1 MRAQVRRRGF
11 VVSAMVLVLFALA
24 AAMRAPAGSK
34 VATTVDVSELTLAP
48 MPEGG
53 GVPALTA
60 VSDDP
65 DALGALAD
73 DYEEVEL
80 LLSGVASTYSGPATG
95 PATEVSSENPYVTRV
110 VTRFPKSASDFSGR
124 VFLEPFNTTA
134 GPDRDPVWR
143 LVAPLLQRNGDAWV
157 GVSVRSTSVSQLQGF
172 DAVRYAGLSI
182 PVNDYVWDMLRQLG
196 AVLKTGGDQSPLGK
210 LRAEHLYVGGYSQS
224 AVDSATFAMTFH
236 DTARLA
242 DDSPIFDGYLIAA
255 HAATLTPLQTGA
267 GLITEFEE
275 VPMQPVDVPVVD
287 FETQHD
293 VMGWTREF
301 LPDFFYTSRSG
312 ASVRRKDANTKTDKY
327 RLFEIAGASHSSTS
341 TGDCG
346 GAPSTFPNSPFVR
359 GAVAKLFAWAETGK
373 PPSKVPR
380 IDMETIDIVSVP
392 EVDGV
397 GNATGGVRSPFV
409 DVPLVQ
415 YHVQAGGSGLACA
428 FSGTE
433 TPLPADVL
441 ADRYESVD
449 AYMKRF
455 TTSLDRTIA
464 AGFVLKADRAEILAS
479 AREKAVQLLGG

>member
-1 MRAQVRRRGF
+1 MSDARTPTRR
-11 VVSAMVLVLFALA
+11 
-24 AAMRAPAGSK
+24 P
-34 VATTVDVSELTLAP
+34 T
-48 MPEGG
+48 
-53 GVPALTA
+53 
-60 VSDDP
+60 
-65 DALGALAD
+65 
-73 DYEEVEL
+73 
-80 LLSGVASTYSGPATG
+80 STGCS
-95 PATEVSSENPYVTRV
+95 
-110 VTRFPKSASDFSGR
+110 
-124 VFLEPFNTTA
+124 
-134 GPDRDPVWR
+134 
-143 LVAPLLQRNGDAWV
+143 
-157 GVSVRSTSVSQLQGF
+157 
-172 DAVRYAGLSI
+172 RY
-182 PVNDYVWDMLRQLG
+182 
-196 AVLKTGGDQSPLGK
+196 
-210 LRAEHLYVGGYSQS
+210 
-224 AVDSATFAMTFH
+224 
-236 DTARLA
+236 
-242 DDSPIFDGYLIAA
+242 
-255 HAATLTPLQTGA
+255 
-267 GLITEFEE
+267 
-275 VPMQPVDVPVVD
+275 
-287 FETQHD
+287 
-293 VMGWTREF
+293 
-301 LPDFFYTSRSG
+301 
-312 ASVRRKDANTKTDKY
+312 
-327 RLFEIAGASHSSTS
+327 AGASHSSTS

-479 AREKAVQLLGG
+479 AREKAVQLLGGCSPRELLDHRTPSEEERRWQPRVRPESHWLRSRVNGPTR